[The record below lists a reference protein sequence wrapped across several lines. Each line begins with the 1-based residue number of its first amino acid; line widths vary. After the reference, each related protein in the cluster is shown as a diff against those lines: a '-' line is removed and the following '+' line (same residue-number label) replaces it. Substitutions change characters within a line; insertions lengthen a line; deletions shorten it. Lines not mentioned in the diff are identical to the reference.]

1 MALFVNSF
9 TFSGF
14 VGQDAEVRRLP
25 SGHDVCN
32 FSVALCKRKKE
43 DPTLWLTIAA
53 YGKTGEFASKL
64 RKSDQVVI
72 TGVLYQRCYTDKNGN
87 ERSVMEVNATSVAK
101 VYADSA
107 PQSLAPKTASA
118 TPTNNEDFG
127 GPADEDL
134 PF

>member
-64 RKSDQVVI
+64 RKSDHWTAI
-72 TGVLYQRCYTDKNGN
+72 WPHSS
-87 ERSVMEVNATSVAK
+87 ERLSMRTSNPGAW
-101 VYADSA
+101 
-107 PQSLAPKTASA
+107 ASIHS
-118 TPTNNEDFG
+118 
-127 GPADEDL
+127 
-134 PF
+134 